1 MLLKGTPEFNVLSE
15 LKITELV
22 KGSWEVV
29 LRKNEKLFEV
39 NILVKIN

>member
-1 MLLKGTPEFNVLSE
+1 MLLKGTSEFNVLSE
-15 LKITELV
+15 VKITELF

-29 LRKNEKLFEV
+29 LRKNEKLFDV